1 LFDVKDIG
9 LIQYTDALKIQQTT
23 HHNILNGEQNS
34 LLFCQHDHVFTLG
47 KSANATHLLLK
58 PNLLTSIGATL
69 HQTDRGGDITYHG
82 PGQLVCYP
90 IINLRKIG
98 VGVRKY
104 VEILE
109 DSIIN
114 TLAHFK
120 IKAYQIEGLTGIWV
134 GNKNEIP
141 RKIGAIGI
149 RIKNGVSMHGFALN
163 ISTNLDYFNYII
175 PCGISDKQV
184 TSIKNEKNNCTMD
197 EFKDQFVEK
206 FAELWI
212 GQSTN
217 SENSL

>member
-1 LFDVKDIG
+1 M
-9 LIQYTDALKIQQTT
+9 
-23 HHNILNGEQNS
+23 
-34 LLFCQHDHVFTLG
+34 
-47 KSANATHLLLK
+47 
-58 PNLLTSIGATL
+58 
-69 HQTDRGGDITYHG
+69 
-82 PGQLVCYP
+82 
-90 IINLRKIG
+90 
-98 VGVRKY
+98 
-104 VEILE
+104 
-109 DSIIN
+109 
-114 TLAHFK
+114 
-120 IKAYQIEGLTGIWV
+120 

-206 FAELWI
+206 FTELWI